1 METRSPAKAQTEVVK
16 SAEPKTRAP
25 GLSVIIAIKLL
36 KGSLFLTLAIAAYTL
51 SDNDLPYEFHRL
63 MDWLRVHPGN
73 QFFESLAS
81 KISHVS
87 ETKMLWAAL
96 GTLVYSLFSLVEGI
110 GLIYRVTWA
119 SWLAIGESGFFIPI
133 EVADLVED
141 YSWSVFLILILNI
154 FIVWY
159 LFKNRNRLFHHMHLH
174 EKPVAPS

>member
-1 METRSPAKAQTEVVK
+1 METPPPAKAHTAVVK
-16 SAEPKTRAP
+16 PGEPKTCAP
-25 GLSVIIAIKLL
+25 GLSVIIGIKLL
-36 KGSLFLTLAIAAYTL
+36 KGALFLTLAVAAYTL

-73 QFFESLAS
+73 QFFENLAS
-81 KISHVS
+81 NISHVS

-96 GTLVYSLFSLVEGI
+96 GTLVYSLFSLVEGV

-141 YSWSVFLILILNI
+141 YSWSVFLILILNL

-159 LFKNRNRLFHHMHLH
+159 LLRNRHRLFHHMHFH
-174 EKPVAPS
+174 HKPTPPS